1 MLAEAASVYKAQ
13 GKTLVDVLEDLY
25 KQHGTYEESQVAVE
39 LEGEAGAKRIQQI
52 LADLRTNG
60 LDEIAGEKVV
70 RFEDYNDAV
79 IKENGE
85 TKPLE
90 GFTKSDVLKY
100 YLEDGSWIAVRP
112 SGTEPKCKFYYCV
125 KGTDHA
131 DAKAKTATF
140 QKAMAEITG
149 TDK

>member
-1 MLAEAASVYKAQ
+1 MLFRS
-13 GKTLVDVLEDLY
+13 
-25 KQHGTYEESQVAVE
+25 H
-39 LEGEAGAKRIQQI
+39 
-52 LADLRTNG
+52 
-60 LDEIAGEKVV
+60 KVV
-70 RFEDYNDAV
+70 RFEDYNEAV

-131 DAKAKTATF
+131 DAKEKTAVF
-140 QKAMAEITG
+140 QKAMAELTG
-149 TDK
+149 TAK